1 MPVLVTQ
8 DTSIETM
15 KLRRHARVKSGSR
28 SVGTERRVAFYLGA
42 LVALGLLA
50 GCGRREAAE
59 NRALR
64 ESLPMP
70 ATTGLPDSGFQV
82 AWVAVKHPDLLVAGG
97 TVPFEV
103 SFTNTS
109 DQVWPDV
116 PTSADSK
123 TGAGS
128 VRLSYR
134 IRKAG
139 TGEVFRDYLNRADL
153 KNPLNPGGTATLPLD
168 VELPK
173 EPGRYEIQ
181 FDLVQEFVAWFE
193 AKGAAPNITEMEVVA
208 PR

>member
-1 MPVLVTQ
+1 LKSQSGRVVT
-8 DTSIETM
+8 EN
-15 KLRRHARVKSGSR
+15 
-28 SVGTERRVAFYLGA
+28 RRVAFSLAA
-42 LVALGLLA
+42 LVALGILA
-50 GCGRREAAE
+50 GCGRREAAGT
-59 NRALR
+59 R
-64 ESLPMP
+64 ELQKPLPMP
-70 ATTGLPDSGFQV
+70 ATAGLPDSGFQV

-97 TVPFEV
+97 TAPFEV

-109 DQVWPDV
+109 DKVWPDV
-116 PTSADSK
+116 PTSADPK

-139 TGEVFRDYLNRADL
+139 TGEVLREYLNRADL
-153 KNPLNPGGTATLPLD
+153 KSPLNPGATATLSVD

-193 AKGAAPNITEMEVVA
+193 SKGAAPSVTDIEVVA